1 MDLVLA
7 SKSPRRA
14 SLLQGAG
21 LTFRVVVAGVDE
33 HRAPGEVPDGY
44 ALRLAREKRDAV
56 MPLSPRSVV
65 VAADTVV
72 ALGEEVL
79 EKPVDA
85 ADARRML
92 RTLSGQVHRVHTA
105 VAVGGPNGRHEC
117 VVTTQVAFRALSDGE
132 IARYVAT
139 GEPMDKAGSYGIQ
152 GEGGALTDWV
162 QGSYTA
168 VVGLPLK
175 ETLELIA
182 RVSS

>member
-1 MDLVLA
+1 MRM
-7 SKSPRRA
+7 SPRA
-14 SLLQGAG
+14 
-21 LTFRVVVAGVDE
+21 
-33 HRAPGEVPDGY
+33 
-44 ALRLAREKRDAV
+44 
-56 MPLSPRSVV
+56 VV

-72 ALGEEVL
+72 TLGGDVL
-79 EKPVDA
+79 EKPADA
-85 ADARRML
+85 ADAYRML
-92 RTLSGQVHRVHTA
+92 RTLSGQVHQVHTA
-105 VAVGGPNGRHEC
+105 VAVGTGDALHDV

-175 ETLELIA
+175 ETLELLA
-182 RVSS
+182 RVAS